1 MFIEGLLF
9 NGAIN
14 SAVHALSESSLQFY
28 EIVYCLYF
36 VGEKTE
42 AQ

>member
-28 EIVYCLYF
+28 EVVYCLYF